1 MKDSYCVNIH
11 SVNTLYF
18 SIGEVDRYIED
29 KNGNKYLNVTSTDKN
44 KEELTK
50 YIGLQNKIKSLIEK
64 IDDKSG
70 EYKKDFIKIK
80 FDSDEEVL
88 LNECLHEVQIQFLY
102 DLIQ

>member
-1 MKDSYCVNIH
+1 MKDSYCLNIH

-50 YIGLQNKIKSLIEK
+50 YIGL
-64 IDDKSG
+64 
-70 EYKKDFIKIK
+70 
-80 FDSDEEVL
+80 
-88 LNECLHEVQIQFLY
+88 
-102 DLIQ
+102 

>member
-18 SIGEVDRYIED
+18 STGEVDRYIED

-50 YIGLQNKIKSLIEK
+50 YIGL
-64 IDDKSG
+64 
-70 EYKKDFIKIK
+70 
-80 FDSDEEVL
+80 
-88 LNECLHEVQIQFLY
+88 
-102 DLIQ
+102 